1 LTLQT
6 KMQSWERTPVTRV
19 LEALALGAGRG
30 LWLKK
35 MRLAAA
41 NHTEAAL
48 RPKEHRIEPAM
59 RTYGR
64 RHGGQCRKSSRAR
77 EEEEAKHSGRSGC
90 SPGM

>member
-1 LTLQT
+1 
-6 KMQSWERTPVTRV
+6 MQSWERTPVTRA

-48 RPKEHRIEPAM
+48 RPKEHRIKPAT
-59 RTYGR
+59 RTCGR
-64 RHGGQCRKSSRAR
+64 RHGGLIRLKRIYNF
-77 EEEEAKHSGRSGC
+77 
-90 SPGM
+90 